1 LGCLFSIKYGIR
13 EVYNFNAISIIEPT
27 EPAKKRPASTGT
39 TGQTKKSR
47 KAVKFVEENG
57 VTDHEE
63 TNDQVIDEY
72 DEYNEISFLESK
84 SSNLLLTIE

>member
-1 LGCLFSIKYGIR
+1 M
-13 EVYNFNAISIIEPT
+13 
-27 EPAKKRPASTGT
+27 
-39 TGQTKKSR
+39 KKSR

-63 TNDQVIDEY
+63 TNDQMIDEY
-72 DEYNEISFLESK
+72 DEHNEISFLESK